1 MNKEVIGEIG
11 ETGVE
16 KPLFVKTIEE
26 IIDDEFESNKR
37 LEDMSVKENR
47 RRAVGNTHPFKKVK
61 EFTTEMSSE
70 ILTAFEELV
79 EKPNDMSVIFFKNN
93 RMTYIGIIIM
103 FISILYNFL

>member
-1 MNKEVIGEIG
+1 MNKEGAEG
-11 ETGVE
+11 AEGE

-26 IIDDEFESNKR
+26 IINDEFESNKR
-37 LEDMSVKENR
+37 LEDMTVKENR
-47 RRAVGNTHPFKKVK
+47 RRPVGNKNPFNKNLK
-61 EFTTEMSSE
+61 EFTTEMSTE